1 MFNPPFFSRK
11 MILMNKAQMLFL
23 AAGVSFG
30 SASMLA
36 QADEPAPLPPGVQA
50 PAVAADEIEGVA
62 AGAVNSLVEE
72 AAAGLFAAGVAISAD
87 ESGEG
92 FQGTVFVNDGV
103 VESSDPEQFAAAQ
116 EALHHAVAA
125 RVVAAAEAML
135 ESENAAGFQGVV
147 VTDGKEYTTTRTA
160 EFLRRQRQ
168 LHRNLAKHLRNFTA
182 ESTVFVGVI
191 VNNGSVHLFDDHEAW
206 QQARTAVSE

>member
-1 MFNPPFFSRK
+1 MK
-11 MILMNKAQMLFL
+11 KTHMLFL
-23 AAGVSFG
+23 AAAVCSG
-30 SASMLA
+30 AALTMTT
-36 QADEPAPLPPGVQA
+36 ADEPAPLPPGVEA
-50 PAVAADEIEGVA
+50 PAAAAVEIEGLA
-62 AGAVNSLVEE
+62 AGAVNRLVEE

-92 FQGTVFVNDGV
+92 FLGTVFVNDGV

-125 RVVAAAEAML
+125 RITAAAEAML
-135 ESENAAGFQGVV
+135 EAADGSGFQGVV
-147 VTDGKEYTTTRTA
+147 VTGGEEYTTTRTA

-191 VNNGSVHLFDDHEAW
+191 VNNASVHLFDDHEAW
-206 QQARTAVSE
+206 LQARTPASE